1 MSGIAGIFH
10 VQTAKPVD
18 EARVRA
24 MLGVMVHR
32 GPDGM
37 GLWSAPGVGLG
48 HMHLSVI
55 DPAGGAQPMVT
66 ADGQIV
72 VTCDGEIYNVASLRV
87 ELEALG
93 HCFRTDSD
101 TEVILHGWRQWGE
114 ACVDRFEGIFAFALH
129 DSATHSLFLARDR
142 FGVKPLH
149 YATLADGSLIFASEL
164 KGLLVHPAMRRAPNL
179 AAIEDYLAYGY
190 VPDDTCVVNGVA
202 KLRAGHVMRLVRG
215 KPMPSPRPYWD
226 ISFAERTNAK
236 PAAMEE
242 ELTAL
247 LRDAVRARMV
257 ADVPVGAL
265 LSGGVDSAAVVAL
278 MAEAGRSA
286 VKTCTMGF
294 DMPALDET
302 PYAER
307 IARRFGT
314 AHHSRIVSAE
324 DFSLIDRLADHFD
337 EPFADASALPTY
349 RAAALARE
357 VMTVALSGDGADE
370 VFAGHRRHLLQHR
383 EERTRAWFPSAIRR
397 SMLGPLERLHPK
409 VDLLARPLRMRERL
423 LGLAR
428 DGADAYAEGSCITP
442 AAVRATLWNDHGR
455 AAFSGHRPE
464 DRYVKAM
471 ANAPARSPIDRAQY
485 ADIKLRLPG
494 SKLTRLDRMGAAA
507 GLQIREP
514 MLDHRLVEFAAR
526 LPVSMRLHGATGKY
540 LLKKAMEPMLPADVL
555 YRPQRDWEMPVS
567 QWFRCG
573 LANAARV
580 VAGGSALARTDLF
593 DMKLI
598 ARLAEQH
605 RRGAADQGPLLWQ
618 LLMLDK
624 AIERLFMTR

>member
-18 EARVRA
+18 DARVRA
-24 MLGVMVHR
+24 MLGVMAHR
-32 GPDGM
+32 GPDGT
-37 GLWSAPGVGLG
+37 GLWSAPGIGLG
-48 HMHLSVI
+48 HVRLSVI
-55 DPAGGAQPMVT
+55 DAGGGAQPMAT

-72 VTCDGEIYNVASLRV
+72 VTCDGEIYNVAPLRA

-93 HCFRTDSD
+93 HRFRTSSD
-101 TEVILHGWRQWGE
+101 TEVTLHGWRQWGE
-114 ACVDRFEGIFAFALH
+114 ACVERFEGVFAFALY

-164 KGLLVHPAMRRAPNL
+164 KGLLAHPAMRRLPNL

-202 KLRAGHVMRLVRG
+202 KLPAGHLMRLVRG
-215 KPMPSPRPYWD
+215 KSMPSPRPYWD
-226 ISFAERTNAK
+226 ISFADRTKAK
-236 PAAMEE
+236 PAALEE

-247 LRDAVRARMV
+247 LRGAVRARMV

-265 LSGGVDSAAVVAL
+265 LSGGVDSSAVVAL
-278 MAEAGRSA
+278 MAEAGRNA
-286 VKTCTMGF
+286 LKTCTIGF
-294 DMPALDET
+294 DMSALDET

-314 AHHSRIVSAE
+314 AHHSRVVSTE
-324 DFSLIDRLADHFD
+324 EFGLIDRLAGHFD

-349 RAAALARE
+349 QAAALARE

-383 EERTRAWFPSAIRR
+383 EERNRAWLPSAIRR
-397 SMLGPLERLHPK
+397 SMLGPLGRLYPK
-409 VDLLARPLRMRERL
+409 ERL

-428 DGADAYAEGSCITP
+428 NGAEVYAERSCVTT
-442 AAVRATLWNDHGR
+442 AAVRAMLWNDHGR

-485 ADIKLRLPG
+485 ADIKLCLPG
-494 SKLTRLDRMGAAA
+494 STLTRLDRIGAAV
-507 GLQIREP
+507 GLQMREP
-514 MLDHRLVEFAAR
+514 MLDHCLTEVAAR

-540 LLKKAMEPMLPADVL
+540 LLKKAMEPILPADVL
-555 YRPQRDWEMPVS
+555 YRPQRGWDMPVS
-567 QWFRCG
+567 QWFRG
-573 LANAARV
+573 ALANEARA
-580 VAGGSALARTDLF
+580 VAGGSALARTDWF
-593 DMKLI
+593 DMKRI

-605 RRGAADQGPLLWQ
+605 RSGAADHGPLLWQ
-618 LLMLDK
+618 LLMLDN
-624 AIERLFMTR
+624 AIERLFVTR